1 MKKLDPQLQLLVHR
15 LNGTLHPHDAE
26 ALADLPPIGET
37 VHVTIEFRGELGDL
51 QALGSDKH
59 SLVAH
64 PIKGYK
70 VATGTI
76 PTHSLE
82 ALAQIDHVVVV
93 SAPHPL
99 RPLLND
105 TADKIRA
112 LALHPGNA
120 AGAVADA
127 AITLLPMA
135 LLSRRR
141 RRR

>member
-1 MKKLDPQLQLLVHR
+1 M
-15 LNGTLHPHDAE
+15 
-26 ALADLPPIGET
+26 
-37 VHVTIEFRGELGDL
+37 HVTIEFRGELGDL

-59 SLVAH
+59 SLVTH

-82 ALAQIDHVVVV
+82 ALAQIDHVVVA

-105 TADKIRA
+105 SADEIRA

-127 AITLLPMA
+127 AIPLLPMA